1 MIGLAANATTGMAG
15 GAPEPPEEL
24 ELELDPEELDDDELE
39 DPVAPEDPDELDPE
53 ELEAPPE
60 ELELDEPE
68 ELLLEEIEPEELELE
83 ELEPDELL
91 VGLVK
96 PVGLELAVSTLEP
109 PPEQALSTRLNNAP
123 HNATVVLGTKH
134 FWVMHRRLAIP
145 GFAQFGSIIKLS
157 LRLEWL
163 EGVFP

>member
-1 MIGLAANATTGMAG
+1 MIGLAANVTTGMAG

-68 ELLLEEIEPEELELE
+68 ELLFE

-123 HNATVVLGTKH
+123 HNATVVLGAERS
-134 FWVMHRRLAIP
+134 WVMHRRLATP
-145 GFAQFGSIIKLS
+145 RLAQSGSIIKVHSDSKGLK
-157 LRLEWL
+157 
-163 EGVFP
+163 GMFP